1 MKVFLTGWKNKEQ
14 DIFCSR
20 MWAWIFF
27 VIMQVVL
34 LNIRVG
40 QRWNAVMARGKMRT
54 SMSMPVSPHPPQP
67 HLPSPCLCKIKMRG
81 SNKMAWIAAIRNTR
95 YPLILTLCCD
105 VFMFLVKQGV
115 PSDEELDWLSQK
127 LENWMV
133 VGRRLKIDKPTLTA
147 FDMENRG
154 WFEKSYRML
163 LHWKERNGSTATY
176 TILHDALCHP
186 LVKRTDLAEQLMTG
200 NIPLILKFNKYTI
213 TYKNSA

>member
-1 MKVFLTGWKNKEQ
+1 
-14 DIFCSR
+14 
-20 MWAWIFF
+20 
-27 VIMQVVL
+27 
-34 LNIRVG
+34 
-40 QRWNAVMARGKMRT
+40 
-54 SMSMPVSPHPPQP
+54 
-67 HLPSPCLCKIKMRG
+67 
-81 SNKMAWIAAIRNTR
+81 
-95 YPLILTLCCD
+95 
-105 VFMFLVKQGV
+105 MFLVKQGV

-147 FDMENRG
+147 FDMENKG

-186 LVKRTDLAEQLMTG
+186 LVKSTDLAEQLMTG